1 MKQFSF
7 LFFLFLISFG
17 AAAQRN
23 GVVRGVVMDTIAK
36 QPVAGATLTVM
47 QRSDSSLVSFTM
59 TDNTGRFE
67 LRGIPHGDFRILI
80 THVNYHNSNRYFT
93 IKEGKTE
100 VDLGNITFYDAKKV
114 LAEVVV
120 TAEAPPVTMIAD
132 TIQYNAGSFKTVP
145 NASVEELL
153 KKLPGVKVEKDGT
166 IKAQGEKVNKVL
178 VDGKEFFGND
188 PKVATRNLPADAV
201 DKVQVYD
208 KMSDQAQLTGFD
220 DGNSEKT
227 INLKLKKDKKKGVF
241 GKITAGGGT
250 NDRYEGRF
258 NVNSFK
264 GARQMSVIGMGNND
278 NAEGFSFMDMLNF
291 SGELSRLRQG
301 GSGGNVSISMNSS
314 DAMGMAGSNTG
325 INTTRAAGINYN
337 NIIGKKT
344 DFQSN
349 FLSSYYNPNT
359 ESHSQRQYFLSDSS
373 YFSNANNY
381 NDNITNSQRLNLN
394 ADIIIDS
401 FHSLK
406 ITPSFGFQQAKN
418 SSYADYEN
426 LSDLKQRSVQGY
438 TRNFSSSNGM
448 NFRNDLLFRKKF
460 RKRGRTFSLL
470 FQNSYNKSDGSGDQE
485 SVNNFYN
492 HLTNGLSRTDSIR
505 QRYNT
510 NSDLNGYTAR
520 MVYTEPI
527 FKSTLL
533 EWSAAKSNTVST
545 SERNTNDYNKL
556 TNAYDKPNALL
567 SNDFRNAYGYLQAGF
582 RIRNQRKKFNYA
594 LGASWQQADLEGTII
609 AGTKDSVISK
619 TFNNILPNA
628 RFQYNFTRYRSL
640 TVNYMTN
647 TNQPT
652 AQQLQPIDDISNP
665 LNIRKGNPDL
675 EQEFMHAIRLQFTSL
690 NPFRNKNLFLF
701 LNMMRTDN
709 KIVNSD
715 VVAGGIK
722 TSKPVNVDGIYN
734 ISGDISIGLP
744 VRALHGNVNFGSNIG
759 YYRNKQIVNTVLNTS
774 NTLSMGPNLRWDMG
788 IGEKASLTL
797 GAGINYNKT
806 DYSLAS
812 ARDVEY
818 ISQNYSAQLDW
829 ELPAGIFFST
839 DFDYTINNQLAQGF
853 NARVPFWNASLS
865 KNILKFNRG
874 QIRLKAFDI
883 LDQNLGISRTSN
895 MNYVEDI
902 RQRNLRRFFLLS
914 FTYSLNKNAA
924 AGGGGGG
931 DVKVIAR

>member
-1 MKQFSF
+1 MKQI
-7 LFFLFLISFG
+7 FFLFLLAFLSLG

-23 GVVRGVVMDTIAK
+23 GVVRGVIMDTISK
-36 QPVAGATLTVM
+36 QLVAGATLTVV

-59 TDNTGRFE
+59 TDNAGRFE
-67 LRGIPHGDFRILI
+67 IRGIPHGDFRLLI
-80 THVNYHNSNRYFT
+80 THVNYHNSNRYFS
-93 IKEGKTE
+93 IKEGKNE

-188 PKVATRNLPADAV
+188 PKVATRNLPADAI

-208 KMSDQAQLTGFD
+208 KSSDQSQLTGFD

-241 GKITAGGGT
+241 GKIMAGAGT

-301 GSGGNVSISMNSS
+301 GSGGNINISMNSS
-314 DAMGMAGSNTG
+314 DAMGMGGSNTG

-349 FLSSYYNPNT
+349 FLSSFYNPNT
-359 ESHSQRQYFLSDSS
+359 ESHTQRQYFLADSS
-373 YFSNANNY
+373 YFTNSNNFA
-381 NDNITNSQRLNLN
+381 DNRSFSQRLNLN
-394 ADIIIDS
+394 ADILIDS

-406 ITPSFGFQQAKN
+406 ITPSFGYQKADN
-418 SSYADYEN
+418 STYSDYEN
-426 LSDLKQRSVQGY
+426 MSDLKQRSVMGY
-438 TRNFSSSNGM
+438 TKNLFESSGL

-460 RKRGRTFSLL
+460 RKKGRTFSFL
-470 FQNSYNKSDGSGDQE
+470 FQNSYNNSDGNGNQE
-485 SVNNFYN
+485 SVNNFYD
-492 HLTNGLSRTDSIR
+492 HLTTGLLRTDSIR
-505 QRYNT
+505 QRYTSNA
-510 NSDLNGYTAR
+510 DLNGYTAR
-520 MVYTEPI
+520 IVYTEPL
-527 FKSTLL
+527 FKRTLL

-545 SERNTNDYNKL
+545 SERITKDYNKL
-556 TNAYDKPNALL
+556 TNAYDKPNAALT
-567 SNDFRNAYGYLQAGF
+567 NDFHNEYGYLQAGF

-594 LGASWQQADLEGTII
+594 VGASWQQADLTGKII

-619 TFNNILPNA
+619 SFHNILPNA

-640 TVNYMTN
+640 TVNYMSN

-675 EQEFMHAIRLQFTSL
+675 EQEFNHMIRLQFNSI

-701 LNMMRTDN
+701 LNMSRTDN

-744 VRALHGNVNFGSNIG
+744 VRALHGNINFGSNIG

-774 NTLSMGPNLRWDMG
+774 NTISMGPNVRWDMS
-788 IGEKASLTL
+788 IGEKVSLNL
-797 GAGINYNKT
+797 GAGLNYNKT

-812 ARDVEY
+812 ARDIEY
-818 ISQNYSAQLDW
+818 ISQNYSAELDW
-829 ELPAGIFFST
+829 ELPAGFYFST
-839 DFDYTINNQLAQGF
+839 DFNYFINNQLAQGF

-874 QIRLKAFDI
+874 QIRLKAFDL

-914 FTYSLNKNAA
+914 FTYSLSKT
-924 AGGGGGG
+924 GGGASVGGM
-931 DVKVIAR
+931 KVMVR

>member
-1 MKQFSF
+1 M
-7 LFFLFLISFG
+7 G
-17 AAAQRN
+17 ALAQRN
-23 GVVRGVVMDTIAK
+23 GVVRGVVMDTISK

-59 TDNTGRFE
+59 TDNAGRFE
-67 LRGIPHGDFRILI
+67 VRGIPHGDFRLLI
-80 THVNYHNSNRYFT
+80 THVNYHNSNRYFS
-93 IKEGKTE
+93 IKEGKNE

-188 PKVATRNLPADAV
+188 PKVATRNLPADAI

-208 KMSDQAQLTGFD
+208 KMSDQSQLTGFD

-227 INLKLKKDKKKGVF
+227 INLKLKKDKKKGAF
-241 GKITAGGGT
+241 GKITAGAGT

-264 GARQMSVIGMGNND
+264 GARQMSVIGMGNNN

-291 SGELSRLRQG
+291 SGELSRLR
-301 GSGGNVSISMNSS
+301 SGGGGGNINISLNSN
-314 DAMGMAGSNTG
+314 DAMGLGGSNTG
-325 INTTRAAGINYN
+325 INTTRAAGMNYN

-359 ESHSQRQYFLSDSS
+359 ESHSQRQYFLADSS

-381 NDNITNSQRLNLN
+381 SDNRTNSQRLNLN
-394 ADIIIDS
+394 ADIMLDS

-406 ITPSFGFQQAKN
+406 ITPSLGFQQAKN

-426 LSDLKQRSVQGY
+426 LSDLKQRSVLGY
-438 TRNFSSSNGM
+438 TRNFGTSNGF

-460 RKRGRTFSLL
+460 RKKGRTFSFLL
-470 FQNSYNKSDGSGDQE
+470 QNSFNKSVGEGEQE
-485 SVNNFYN
+485 SVNNFYD
-492 HLTNGLSRTDSIR
+492 HLTSGLWRTDSIR
-505 QRYNT
+505 QRF
-510 NSDLNGYTAR
+510 NSNADLNGYTAR
-520 MVYTEPI
+520 IVYTEPL
-527 FKSTLL
+527 FKRTLL

-567 SNDFRNAYGYLQAGF
+567 SNDFINEYGYLQAGF

-594 LGASWQQADLEGTII
+594 VGASWQQADLTGKII

-619 TFNNILPNA
+619 SFHNILPNA

-640 TVNYMTN
+640 TINYQSN

-675 EQEFMHAIRLQFTSL
+675 EQEFNHAVRLQFTSI

-701 LNMMRTDN
+701 LNMSRTDN

-734 ISGDISIGLP
+734 ITGDISMGLP

-774 NTLSMGPNLRWDMG
+774 NTISLGPNLRWDMS
-788 IGEKASLTL
+788 IGEKASLNL
-797 GAGINYNKT
+797 NAGLNYNKT

-818 ISQNYSAQLDW
+818 ISQNYGAELDW
-829 ELPAGIFFST
+829 ELPAGFYFST
-839 DFDYTINNQLAQGF
+839 DFNYTINNQLAQGF

-865 KNILKFNRG
+865 KNIMKFNRG
-874 QIRLKAFDI
+874 QIRLKAFDL
-883 LDQNLGISRTSN
+883 LDQNLGISRSSN
-895 MNYVEDI
+895 MNYVEDV